1 MNDKIGIPGE
11 YIFMFFM
18 GIVYGVYRLFKW
30 FAGGDV
36 DYIVEYHVDKESKK
50 GSQFGFGIDTQMR
63 RRRLDL
69 TRRDNSFRTSVGNK
83 ITRQRRGMINR
94 RRSKRKRRSRR

>member
-1 MNDKIGIPGE
+1 MNEKIGIPGE
-11 YIFMFFM
+11 YIFMFFA
-18 GIVYGVYRLFKW
+18 GILYCVYRLLMW

-36 DYIVEYHVDKESKK
+36 DEEINYSVGKKPKK
-50 GSQFGFGIDTQMR
+50 GSHYGFGIDTQMR

-69 TRRDNSFRTSVGNK
+69 TRKDNSFRTSVGKK

-94 RRSKRKRRSRR
+94 QRKRRSRR